1 MHRAALARRQETGGG
16 SVGKYRG
23 SWSSKV
29 ATKGPDRHHKNE
41 EDFFWFTKVCFTSG
55 DFALKN
61 NTSRRLPTHC
71 IIHYL
76 FFQCEWHLRMGT
88 AIMHAEDPTV
98 NS

>member
-1 MHRAALARRQETGGG
+1 MQEDRRQGEALWENTEGVGLPRLPQRGQTGTIKMRKISFGLQ
-16 SVGKYRG
+16 
-23 SWSSKV
+23 
-29 ATKGPDRHHKNE
+29 
-41 EDFFWFTKVCFTSG
+41 KVCFTSG

-76 FFQCEWHLRMGT
+76 FSQCEWHLRMGA